1 MKYFSLKLIN
11 VYLDDPKLIFVM
23 RESQY
28 LKEKCHI

>member
-11 VYLDDPKLIFVM
+11 VYLDDPKLFVM